1 VPFIEYDKRL
11 YQLNAGRNLLGSGVE
26 ADLHLPELP
35 SGCQVG
41 INVELYGSF
50 AWLSGE
56 SGNVTIN
63 GHPIIDEEP
72 VPLFDGDQLSVHGTR
87 DTSTLIFID
96 DSARHIVR
104 GSEPA
109 PMRIFFS
116 EPLVKSPHL
125 PQNGHLITWIL
136 LLALAQ
142 LMAVLFLS

>member
-72 VPLFDGDQLSVHGTR
+72 VPLFDGDQLCVHGTR
-87 DTSTLIFID
+87 DTSTLVFID

-116 EPLVKSPHL
+116 EPTVKSSHL
-125 PQNGHLITWIL
+125 PQNGQLITWIL